1 MGEKRK
7 EKKGGPAPR
16 LGQKSRRRGDAD
28 DNGHGDSV
36 RPEHDGR
43 ESEGGSVDGPPSER
57 ASELGPRRA

>member
-16 LGQKSRRRGDAD
+16 LGQKRRGGDGDAD

-43 ESEGGSVDGPPSER
+43 EREGGRAAER
-57 ASELGPRRA
+57 ASEQGPRRA